1 MGHERL
7 KHLKDCLLC
16 CIESQMNH
24 LGEVD
29 AEELGEAIDMLKD
42 LEEAIYYTTI
52 TEAMNEGGGGKNKS
66 EHHKEEMM
74 YYSTPT
80 MYMDDHPSHDNN
92 HSTGMHD
99 AREGRSPANRRM
111 YMEAKS
117 TSSDKAMQLREL
129 ERYMQELTND
139 IVEMIQDSS
148 PEEKSY
154 MEKKMTTLATK
165 IGQMK

>member
-1 MGHERL
+1 
-7 KHLKDCLLC
+7 
-16 CIESQMNH
+16 MNH

-52 TEAMNEGGGGKNKS
+52 TEAMNEGGGDKKKR
-66 EHHKEEMM
+66 EHHNEDMM

-80 MYMDDHPSHDNN
+80 MYMDDHPTYDNN
-92 HSTGMHD
+92 HSTGTHD
-99 AREGRSPANRRM
+99 MREGRSPASRRM
-111 YMEAKS
+111 YMEAKN

-129 ERYMQELTND
+129 EKYMQELTND

-165 IGQMK
+165 IG

>member
-1 MGHERL
+1 
-7 KHLKDCLLC
+7 
-16 CIESQMNH
+16 MNH

-52 TEAMNEGGGGKNKS
+52 TEAMNEGGDGRKNKT

-80 MYMDDHPSHDNN
+80 MYMDDHQSYDNN
-92 HSTGMHD
+92 HSTGTHHD
-99 AREGRSPANRRM
+99 TREGRSPANRRM

-139 IVEMIQDSS
+139 IIEMIQDSS

-165 IGQMK
+165 IG